1 MPAKS
6 AKQYGM
12 MAAIAHGA
20 KPMSGIGPSQAV
32 AKEFVDKTPASKRSA
47 FMKALKKRKKR

>member
-6 AKQYGM
+6 PKQYGM

-20 KPMSGIGPSQAV
+20 KPMSSIGPSQAV
-32 AKEFVDKTPASKRSA
+32 AKEMVEKTPLKKRSA
-47 FMKALKKRKKR
+47 FMKALKKRKKK